1 LLDKNE
7 FMKSQIIKIAYVGF
21 GIVSQGLAKIILE
34 NNSVLPGVKKSEIQ
48 TVGILDIMK
57 GSKIDAKGI
66 NMQKVLDNANKDDY
80 NLLTE
85 NILDIP
91 KAIQEVNADII
102 IEASFTDI
110 KTGQPA
116 LSHIETALNSDKH
129 VVTTNKG
136 PFAVAYQHIF
146 SLAKLKGKTL
156 AIEGTV
162 MSGTPI
168 INVLKTGLLGS
179 DITALRG
186 IMNGTSNYILTKMEL
201 GISYNEALSQAQK
214 LGYAEA
220 DPTSDVEGLDTLAK
234 VMILANVA
242 FDVQL
247 IQEDIEVR
255 GISDITLADVNEA
268 LSNNSRWKLI
278 GSIWKDD
285 RGIVHGS
292 VCPKL
297 IPINDSLYGVLGTTN
312 ALKITSNILGDTTI
326 VGPGAGKIETGF
338 ALYNDIIS
346 IVNA

>member
-1 LLDKNE
+1 
-7 FMKSQIIKIAYVGF
+7 MVKIVYVGF
-21 GIVSQGLAKIILE
+21 GIVSQGLAEIILR
-34 NNSVLPGVKKSEIQ
+34 NNSVLPLDKNIEVQ
-48 TVGILDIMK
+48 TVGILDTMK
-57 GSKIDAKGI
+57 GSKLDTKGI
-66 NMQKVLDNANKDDY
+66 NMQHILANANNGDY
-80 NLLTE
+80 SLLTE

-91 KAIQEVNADII
+91 KAIQEINADIV

-116 LSHIETALNSDKH
+116 ISHIETALNSDKH

-136 PFAVAYQHIF
+136 PFALAYEEIF
-146 SLAKLKGKTL
+146 NLAKLKRKTL

-168 INVLKTGLLGS
+168 INVLNTGLLGS
-179 DITALRG
+179 DITAVSG
-186 IMNGTSNYILTKMEL
+186 IMNGTSNYILSKMEV
-201 GISYNEALSQAQK
+201 GMTYNDALSQAQK

-234 VMILANVA
+234 VMILANVV

-247 IQEDIEVR
+247 IQENIEIK
-255 GISDITLADVNEA
+255 GISKITLSDVKEAAADNK
-268 LSNNSRWKLI
+268 RWKLI
-278 GSIWKDD
+278 GSVWKDD
-285 RGIVHGS
+285 KGIVHGS

-297 IPINDSLYGVLGTTN
+297 IPMNDSLYGISDATN

-326 VGPGAGKIETGF
+326 VGAGAGKIETGF

-346 IVNA
+346 IVNSEKLKHGKR